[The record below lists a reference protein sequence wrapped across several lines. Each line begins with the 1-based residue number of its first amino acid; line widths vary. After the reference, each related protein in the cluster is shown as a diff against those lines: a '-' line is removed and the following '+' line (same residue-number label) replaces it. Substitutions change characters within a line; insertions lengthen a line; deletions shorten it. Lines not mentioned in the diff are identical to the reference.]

1 MTTPLRQ
8 RVLALTAVIALSVG
22 IAAGSGSTAFAVDA
36 ANCDKPGY
44 PACASRLQA
53 EQEAADAAA
62 AKAAADAAA
71 AAARQAAATNAA
83 NAAALEAE
91 AAAAA
96 KAAADAAAK
105 AAAAEAA
112 RRQAEAAAVPP
123 AGGSTGLNS
132 DGTLK
137 TPPVATVTRD
147 ITNAR
152 NSGNY
157 QQTTLSQVLS
167 SRLPGFAANAPVIV
181 HVLGS
186 LTVSAFNVPSNVT
199 AEQLR
204 AAIEAAF
211 SAYGSSITSFTAS
224 VLPNRPTVIPSG
236 TVSQDASDS
245 FSHVGL
251 ATPITLAEL
260 IATGYTGPWVQVQ
273 TVVRN
278 LFPGTI
284 VYLALTSQPVILG
297 AAVVGQDGTAKLSG
311 FLPVDALPAGDHRVR
326 VVGTHDYEGVSADG
340 SGQAKLSDAAMKDIQ
355 GFDKGTQVTVI
366 VTGDGANGGTTSLVR
381 VIPVDEA
388 TGGFPWWIVIASVAL
403 LLLILVLVLV
413 LRRRNKAGETAE
425 VTITTP
431 SA

>member
-62 AKAAADAAA
+62 AQAAADAAA

-83 NAAALEAE
+83 NAAALQ
-91 AAAAA
+91 AAADAAA

-105 AAAAEAA
+105 AAADAAA
-112 RRQAEAAAVPP
+112 RRQAEAANVPP
-123 AGGSTGLNS
+123 AGGSTGLNN

-137 TPPVATVTRD
+137 NPPVTTVTQQ
-147 ITNAR
+147 ITAANNAG
-152 NSGNY
+152 NSREI
-157 QQTTLSQVLS
+157 TVSQAS
-167 SRLPGFAANAPVIV
+167 SETLPGFAANAPVIV

-186 LTVSAFNVPSNVT
+186 LTVSAFNVPANVT
-199 AEQLR
+199 AEQLQ
-204 AAIEAAF
+204 AAIESAF
-211 SAYGSSITSFTAS
+211 STTSNSVTSIESS
-224 VLPNRPTVIPSG
+224 VIAGQPPVAPSG
-236 TVSQDASDS
+236 PASQDALNA
-245 FSHVGL
+245 FNHVGL
-251 ATPITLAEL
+251 DAPITVIDL
-260 IATGYTGPWVQVQ
+260 TGTNYTGTWVQVQ
-273 TVVRN
+273 TVVSN

>member
-62 AKAAADAAA
+62 AQAAADAAA

-83 NAAALEAE
+83 NAAALQ
-91 AAAAA
+91 AAADAAA

-105 AAAAEAA
+105 AAADAAA
-112 RRQAEAAAVPP
+112 RRQAEAANVPP
-123 AGGSTGLNS
+123 AGGSTALNN

-137 TPPVATVTRD
+137 NPPVTTVTQQ
-147 ITNAR
+147 ITAANNAG
-152 NSGNY
+152 NSREI
-157 QQTTLSQVLS
+157 TVSQAS
-167 SRLPGFAANAPVIV
+167 SETLPGFAPSAPVIV

-186 LTVSAFNVPSNVT
+186 LTVSAFNVPANVT
-199 AEQLR
+199 AEQLQ
-204 AAIEAAF
+204 AAIESAF
-211 SAYGSSITSFTAS
+211 STTSNSVTSITSS
-224 VLPNRPTVIPSG
+224 VISGQPPVAPSG
-236 TVSQDASDS
+236 PASQDALNT
-245 FSHVGL
+245 FNHVGL
-251 ATPITLAEL
+251 DAPITVIDL
-260 IATGYTGPWVQVQ
+260 TGTNYTGTWVQVQ
-273 TVVRN
+273 TVVSN

-297 AAVVGQDGTAKLSG
+297 AAIVGQDGTAKLSG

-326 VVGTHDYEGVSADG
+326 VVGTHDYEGLSADG
-340 SGQAKLSDAAMKDIQ
+340 SGQVKLSDAAMKDIQ
-355 GFDKGTQVTVI
+355 GFDKGTQATVI

-381 VIPVDEA
+381 VIPIDEA